1 MASVKNLKKDLNNVI
16 GEIIQ
21 NINLWELEN
30 SDKDLKKSEKLVDK
44 CFDVFDDLIKKIHQ
58 KDVKDKKDHFKTISL
73 ELTKKANDLVKSF
86 NEL

>member
-58 KDVKDKKDHFKTISL
+58 KDVKDKKNHFKTISL

>member
-30 SDKDLKKSEKLVDK
+30 FGKELKKSEKLVDK

-58 KDVKDKKDHFKTISL
+58 KDIKDKKIHFKTISL
-73 ELTKKANDLVKSF
+73 ELTKNANDLVKSF

>member
-30 SDKDLKKSEKLVDK
+30 SDKDLKKSEKLIDN
-44 CFDVFDDLIKKIHQ
+44 CFNVFDELIKKIHQ
-58 KDVKDKKDHFKTISL
+58 KDVKNKKDHYRKISL
-73 ELTKKANDLVKSF
+73 ELTKKASILVESF
-86 NEL
+86 NKL

>member
-44 CFDVFDDLIKKIHQ
+44 CFDDFDNLINKIHQ
-58 KDVKDKKDHFKTISL
+58 KEVKNKKIHFKTISL
-73 ELTKKANDLVKSF
+73 ELTKKASKLVKSF

>member
-30 SDKDLKKSEKLVDK
+30 SDKDLKKSEKLIDN
-44 CFDVFDDLIKKIHQ
+44 CFNVFDELLKKIHQ
-58 KDVKDKKDHFKTISL
+58 KDVKNKKDHYKKISL
-73 ELTKKANDLVKSF
+73 ELTKKASILVESF
-86 NEL
+86 NKL

>member
-30 SDKDLKKSEKLVDK
+30 SNKDFKKSEKLVDK
-44 CFDVFDDLIKKIHQ
+44 CFDVFDDLIKKIHYNDI
-58 KDVKDKKDHFKTISL
+58 KNKKNHYKNVSL
-73 ELTKKANDLVKSF
+73 ELTKKASDLVKSF

>member
-30 SDKDLKKSEKLVDK
+30 SGKELKKREKLVDK

-58 KDVKDKKDHFKTISL
+58 KDIKDKKIHFKTISL
-73 ELTKKANDLVKSF
+73 ELTKKS
-86 NEL
+86 

>member
-30 SDKDLKKSEKLVDK
+30 SDKDLKKSEKLIDN
-44 CFDVFDDLIKKIHQ
+44 CFNVFDELIKKIHQ
-58 KDVKDKKDHFKTISL
+58 KDVKNKKDHYKKISL
-73 ELTKKANDLVKSF
+73 ELTKRTSILVESF
-86 NEL
+86 NKL

>member
-30 SDKDLKKSEKLVDK
+30 LDKDLKKSEKLIDN
-44 CFDVFDDLIKKIHQ
+44 CFNVFDELIKKIHQ
-58 KDVKDKKDHFKTISL
+58 KDVKNKKDHYKKISL
-73 ELTKKANDLVKSF
+73 ELTKRASILVESF
-86 NEL
+86 NKL

>member
-30 SDKDLKKSEKLVDK
+30 SDKDLKKSEKLIDN
-44 CFDVFDDLIKKIHQ
+44 CFNVFDELIKKIHQ
-58 KDVKDKKDHFKTISL
+58 KDVKNKKDHYKKISL
-73 ELTKKANDLVKSF
+73 ELTKKANILVESF
-86 NEL
+86 NKL

>member
-21 NINLWELEN
+21 NINLWELDN
-30 SDKDLKKSEKLVDK
+30 SDKDLKESEKLVDK
-44 CFDVFDDLIKKIHQ
+44 CFNVFDDLIKKIHQ

>member
-30 SDKDLKKSEKLVDK
+30 SDKDLKKSEKLIDN
-44 CFDVFDDLIKKIHQ
+44 CFNVFDELIKKIHQ
-58 KDVKDKKDHFKTISL
+58 KDVKNKKDHYKKISL
-73 ELTKKANDLVKSF
+73 ELTKKS
-86 NEL
+86 

>member
-30 SDKDLKKSEKLVDK
+30 SDKDLKKSEKLIDN
-44 CFDVFDDLIKKIHQ
+44 CFNVFDELIKKIHQ
-58 KDVKDKKDHFKTISL
+58 KDVKNKKDHYKKISL
-73 ELTKKANDLVKSF
+73 ELTKKASILVESF
-86 NEL
+86 NKL

>member
-30 SDKDLKKSEKLVDK
+30 SDKDLKTSEKLVDK

>member
-21 NINLWELEN
+21 NINLWELDN
-30 SDKDLKKSEKLVDK
+30 SDKDLKESEKLVDK
-44 CFDVFDDLIKKIHQ
+44 CFNVFDDLIKKIHQ
-58 KDVKDKKDHFKTISL
+58 KDIKDKKNHYKTISL
-73 ELTKKANDLVKSF
+73 ELTKKASDLVKSF